1 MSATSDYIAQ
11 YSQDMVDACAGTGLF
26 PSVMMAQ
33 GILESGNGQSQLASV
48 YNNHFGIKC
57 LCKACP
63 CFLLGERV
71 NLPTTEEVNGET
83 QHIDD
88 WFRTYATPFDGFVDR
103 VNFLKVENPRYA
115 KAGVFTAA
123 TPQDQADAL
132 LAAGYA
138 TESDYASQLKNLI
151 DTYNLESLDAMPAT
165 SIRLTTN
172 TWIYVGI
179 GAVALSIS
187 LYLYFKLS
195 KK

>member
-11 YSQDMVDACAGTGLF
+11 YSQDMVDACNNTGLF

-33 GILESGNGQSQLASV
+33 GILESNNGKSLLAYQ

-63 CFLLGERV
+63 CYLLGERV
-71 NLPTTEEVNGET
+71 NLPTTEEVNGQT

-88 WFRTYATPFDGFVDR
+88 WFRTYATTYDGFVDR
-103 VNFLKVENPRYA
+103 VNFLKTNPTYTNN
-115 KAGVFTAA
+115 GVFSAS
-123 TPQDQADAL
+123 TPQDQTQAL
-132 LAAGYA
+132 LNAGYA
-138 TESDYASQLKNLI
+138 TESDYATQLNNLI
-151 DTYNLESLDAMPAT
+151 DEFNLESLDTMPPT
-165 SIRLTTN
+165 SIRITTN

-179 GAVALSIS
+179 GAVALSLS
-187 LYLYFKLS
+187 LYLYFKFH